1 MSYQAAQ
8 QAVPP
13 PLPPIPKMEPATPV
27 APTAPGLRSE
37 IRQAVKEAVQQAKQ
51 AQADARTAAQDAR
64 IAAKDGQAV
73 IRAQAPQGGIPT
85 TAPPPPSGGDIPD
98 IPPQVVNVLQM
109 FFVFVVALVLG
120 TPLVRMM
127 VRRFDRKT
135 EAMRVSGPD
144 FTPHLRQLQESVDAM
159 AIEIER
165 ISEGQR
171 FTSKLLAS
179 RANASPLASA
189 AQLAE
194 QQAKD

>member
-1 MSYQAAQ
+1 
-8 QAVPP
+8 
-13 PLPPIPKMEPATPV
+13 MEPATPV
-27 APTAPGLRSE
+27 APTTSGLRSE
-37 IRQAVKEAVQQAKQ
+37 IRQAVREAVQQAKQ
-51 AQADARTAAQDAR
+51 AQADARTAAQDAK
-64 IAAKDGQAV
+64 IAAKDGQAL

-85 TAPPPPSGGDIPD
+85 TAPPPPGGDFND

-120 TPLVRMM
+120 VPLVRMM

-135 EAMRVSGPD
+135 EAMRVTGPD
-144 FTPHLRQLQESVDAM
+144 VTPHLRQLQESVDAM

-189 AQLAE
+189 QQLAE

>member
-1 MSYQAAQ
+1 MSYQAARQ
-8 QAVPP
+8 GAPP

-37 IRQAVKEAVQQAKQ
+37 IRQAVREAVQQAKQ
-51 AQADARTAAQDAR
+51 AQADARTAAKDA
-64 IAAKDGQAV
+64 QTAV
-73 IRAQAPQGGIPT
+73 RDAQAPQGGIPT

-98 IPPQVVNVLQM
+98 IPPQALNAMYM
-109 FFVFVVALVLG
+109 FFVFVGVLVLG
-120 TPLVRMM
+120 TPIVRAL
-127 VRRFDRKT
+127 VRRFDRRT
-135 EAMRVSGPD
+135 EATKVTGPD

-179 RANASPLASA
+179 RANASPLGSA

>member
-1 MSYQAAQ
+1 MSHQTARQ
-8 QAVPP
+8 GSPP

-27 APTAPGLRSE
+27 APTTSGLRSE
-37 IRQAVKEAVQQAKQ
+37 IRQAVREAVQQAKQ
-51 AQADARTAAQDAR
+51 AQADARTAAQDAK
-64 IAAKDGQAV
+64 IAAKDGQAL

-85 TAPPPPSGGDIPD
+85 TAPPPPGGDFND

-120 TPLVRMM
+120 VPLVRMM

-135 EAMRVSGPD
+135 EAMRVTGPD
-144 FTPHLRQLQESVDAM
+144 VTPHLRQLQESVDAM

-189 AQLAE
+189 QQLAE